1 MAAALAC
8 VLALAGCSGGGGD
21 AADAPIAHAAAHTV
35 RTTGS
40 GPLAGLTPREA
51 LVAANDAMRGLS
63 AMTLDEVQQR
73 AGRRTHLTA
82 ALTAGNGCAL
92 SAVVDG
98 ASVRVIGAGDRTY
111 VKADPAYWRAHGGTD
126 GSRIAAGIHGRWLR
140 LDLPASTTSFAQY
153 CSVSGFMAA
162 TTANV
167 TKGTVTRGRP
177 TTLAG
182 KPVLTVVH
190 AVSGQ
195 TATVR
200 IAATGTPYILRSD
213 VVGTG
218 ANAGLTGYAT
228 FGGFDR
234 APRISAPPKAATVDL
249 ATFGASHL
257 SV

>member
-21 AADAPIAHAAAHTV
+21 AADAPIAHAAARTV

-92 SAVVDG
+92 SALVDG

-126 GSRIAAGIHGRWLR
+126 GSRIAAGI
-140 LDLPASTTSFAQY
+140 QY

-249 ATFGASHL
+249 ATVGASHL